1 MVYFCSHLCPFGSI
15 RHECQCVSVTSPVKT
30 ARRRT
35 AKMSLRRTSHRT
47 EELPWFSRFRVGVF
61 LHGTIQIDK
70 SKSKRVPLSDTDR
83 PLALLSI
90 MMRMFSIS
98 AKSAI
103 TGQCLLI
110 FHSVGFEF
118 AYFGEDLCEPIGEPV
133 KTLTVVAV
141 RERAAEDLQR
151 ML

>member
-1 MVYFCSHLCPFGSI
+1 MTDSLVFSPQRRPSL
-15 RHECQCVSVTSPVKT
+15 VS
-30 ARRRT
+30 R
-35 AKMSLRRTSHRT
+35 
-47 EELPWFSRFRVGVF
+47 RVGSCVTRF
-61 LHGTIQIDK
+61 GACAAFTHITACML
-70 SKSKRVPLSDTDR
+70 
-83 PLALLSI
+83 
-90 MMRMFSIS
+90 

-133 KTLTVVAV
+133 KALTVVAV